1 MKKISIIIICSILFI
16 NILTMNVN
24 AADEVCK
31 ASISSDKTEL
41 GKGDIVT
48 INVLISNITNTA
60 GIGQF
65 SGILEYSDDVF
76 ELVTEEDESIKVDY
90 PEFANYSILYSG
102 RQDSDTTIENPW
114 NMILVKQ
121 GTQNGF
127 VASAD
132 TKFSDDVKPVK
143 QGESQTVG
151 KIKLKVKDNATATTT
166 KITLTE
172 MVAFELENSSS
183 SSGNEELTGNKM
195 SDVTLNL
202 TIKETSANTEKPS
215 NLNGNNTNEK
225 NNNGNTW
232 TGNQNNIQSPKQD
245 DNKAKS
251 NVPYTGIE
259 DIIPILLIVSVI
271 SISSYVAYRKYKDI

>member
-102 RQDSDTTIENPW
+102 RQDSDTTI
-114 NMILVKQ
+114 
-121 GTQNGF
+121 
-127 VASAD
+127 AS
-132 TKFSDDVKPVK
+132 SIV
-143 QGESQTVG
+143 
-151 KIKLKVKDNATATTT
+151 
-166 KITLTE
+166 
-172 MVAFELENSSS
+172 
-183 SSGNEELTGNKM
+183 
-195 SDVTLNL
+195 
-202 TIKETSANTEKPS
+202 
-215 NLNGNNTNEK
+215 
-225 NNNGNTW
+225 
-232 TGNQNNIQSPKQD
+232 
-245 DNKAKS
+245 
-251 NVPYTGIE
+251 
-259 DIIPILLIVSVI
+259 LL
-271 SISSYVAYRKYKDI
+271 